1 MSRLALRALLAI
13 AALAFAASVNAQ
25 QAGAQSQQLNDLRD
39 ALHLTA
45 AQQAAWRDFAAASA
59 QDAEREA
66 RERSAEEMLPKLP
79 APRRVDLSIAVA
91 KSDLESLERRGA
103 ALKAFYAQLT
113 PAQQAIFDRETAQR
127 ER

>member
-59 QDAEREA
+59 PDAERDA

>member
-25 QAGAQSQQLNDLRD
+25 SQQLNELRD

-59 QDAEREA
+59 PDAEREA

>member
-1 MSRLALRALLAI
+1 MSRLLLPACIGI
-13 AALAFAASVNAQ
+13 AALGFAASVNAQ
-25 QAGAQSQQLNDLRD
+25 SQQLNELRD

-59 QDAEREA
+59 PDAEREA

-113 PAQQAIFDRETAQR
+113 PAQQAIFDRETARQR
-127 ER
+127 EQ